1 MEEREGGQSERDIIL
16 NIWEI
21 GRGRA
26 QFAGD
31 GCSCCDVC
39 SWLWCVLRLGF
50 ANKITDFTRRGE
62 SRMSVMLVSENCEY
76 DLAA

>member
-1 MEEREGGQSERDIIL
+1 MEEREGGQSKRDITL

-26 QFAGD
+26 RFAGD
-31 GCSCCDVC
+31 GCSCSDVC

-50 ANKITDFTRRGE
+50 ANKIRSISLLHEKRRKLE
-62 SRMSVMLVSENCEY
+62 SL
-76 DLAA
+76 